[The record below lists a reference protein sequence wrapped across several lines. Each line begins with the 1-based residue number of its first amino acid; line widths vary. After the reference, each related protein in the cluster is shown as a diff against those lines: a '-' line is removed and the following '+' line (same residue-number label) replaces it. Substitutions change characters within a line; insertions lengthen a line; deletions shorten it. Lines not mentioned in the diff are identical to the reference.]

1 MEIGTL
7 STSRYD
13 FLYLGQ
19 IDSVVTLT
27 TSSDI
32 SPSITDQT
40 AEFLDTIPN
49 TTNSIH
55 QVGLSLVSY

>member
-1 MEIGTL
+1 MEIGTVCAG
-7 STSRYD
+7 RYD

-27 TSSDI
+27 TSSDV

-40 AEFLDTIPN
+40 AEFLDPILN
-49 TTNSIH
+49 TTTSTH
-55 QVGLSLVSY
+55 EVGLSLVSY